1 MIKKEAK
8 NHPFRGKEKILLL
21 NILKKKKISKQ
32 QKDEEHFNIIKAEL
46 REEKK
51 SERNKNGKKQK
62 ISNKN
67 IK

>member
-1 MIKKEAK
+1 M
-8 NHPFRGKEKILLL
+8 GKKILLL
-21 NILKKKKISKQ
+21 KILKKKISKQ
-32 QKDEEHFNIIKAEL
+32 QKDEEHLYNKAEL

-51 SERNKNGKKQK
+51 SETKNGKKQK